1 MKKIIVVVFF
11 VLTAGCN
18 SMASSESLDSRAES
32 GDAVSQFALGMAYY
46 DGSDGHTKNDELS
59 IYWLKKAANQNYS
72 IAMRIV
78 GMRYLRGISVN
89 QDYGEAE
96 RWLEKAANKGE
107 EIAQLN
113 LGFMFEG
120 SYEQVLV
127 DYKRAAY
134 WLTKAA
140 NQGNSFAAA
149 RVAEMYRDGLGVRQ
163 NNSIAKEW
171 FGKLCDIGDQAGC
184 DEYAKINSLRY

>member
-1 MKKIIVVVFF
+1 MKKIIVVLFF

-18 SMASSESLDSRAES
+18 SMANSESLDSRAES
-32 GDAVSQFALGMAYY
+32 GDAESQFDLGMAYY
-46 DGSDGHTKNDELS
+46 EGSDGHTKNDELS
-59 IYWLKKAANQNYS
+59 IYWLKKAANQNYP

-89 QDYGEAE
+89 QNYAEAE

-113 LGFMFEG
+113 LGFMFDG

-149 RVAEMYRDGLGVRQ
+149 RVAEMYRDGFGVRQ

-171 FGKLCDIGDQAGC
+171 FGKLCDIGDQTGC
-184 DEYAKINSLRY
+184 DEYAKLNSLGY